1 MKKVFDY
8 VTMLEI
14 KFPSKNLFYLCTH
27 ILWIAILVFGYFSP
41 ARADR
46 AVAAEDEW
54 SIFKGNVARTGNLD
68 NIPGPATAKVRWSFR
83 DEEYSAAFT
92 SSPAVVNN
100 RVYVGC
106 DNDTVYCFDADSGEA
121 LWRFETE
128 YEVFSSPAVVDG
140 KVYVGEG
147 LHYTQDANFYC
158 LDADTGELLWKFPT
172 TSHTESSPAV
182 SDGKVYFG
190 AGEDGV
196 YCLDASSGKKIWQ
209 FPGVHVDA
217 APLVVENSVFFG
229 VGYGQPSIY
238 CLNANSGETCW
249 QTEVNYP
256 AWGSPAHVD
265 GKLYAGIGNG
275 TFVRSADDPVGEI
288 ICLNADSGNILW
300 RYSAEDSVNT
310 TIAVADNRAY
320 FGSRDGFL
328 YCLDANL
335 GKLIWKYLVG
345 EPVLSSPSVVGNRV
359 YFGANDGLVYCL
371 ETSKGE
377 VVWNFDIGG
386 VVFLMDIEGGVISSP
401 AIYNGKVYVGS
412 SDMTFYCFEEEK

>member
-1 MKKVFDY
+1 MVSAITKK
-8 VTMLEI
+8 
-14 KFPSKNLFYLCTH
+14 S
-27 ILWIAILVFGYFSP
+27 
-41 ARADR
+41 
-46 AVAAEDEW
+46 
-54 SIFKGNVARTGNLD
+54 
-68 NIPGPATAKVRWSFR
+68 
-83 DEEYSAAFT
+83 
-92 SSPAVVNN
+92 
-100 RVYVGC
+100 
-106 DNDTVYCFDADSGEA
+106 
-121 LWRFETE
+121 
-128 YEVFSSPAVVDG
+128 
-140 KVYVGEG
+140 
-147 LHYTQDANFYC
+147 
-158 LDADTGELLWKFPT
+158 
-172 TSHTESSPAV
+172 
-182 SDGKVYFG
+182 YFG

-238 CLNANSGETCW
+238 CLNANSGEKLW
-249 QTEVNYP
+249 QVEVNYP

-345 EPVLSSPSVVGNRV
+345 ESVLSSPSVVGNRV

-371 ETSKGE
+371 ETSTGE

-401 AIYNGKVYVGS
+401 AIYDGKVYVGS
-412 SDMTFYCFEEEK
+412 SDMNFYCFEAEEQGR